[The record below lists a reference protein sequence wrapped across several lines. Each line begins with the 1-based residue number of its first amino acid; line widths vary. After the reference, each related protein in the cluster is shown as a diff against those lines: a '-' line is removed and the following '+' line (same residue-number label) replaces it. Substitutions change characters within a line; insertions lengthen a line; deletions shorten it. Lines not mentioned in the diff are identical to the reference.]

1 MDWTLTNLAIQVA
14 AGVLGAHAVAAAMK
28 EHSFGLIG
36 HTIAGAVG
44 GALSGYFLQTL
55 VVTMVTGA
63 DGVNQPGA
71 AENAILQ
78 ILAGAAAGA
87 ILMMAVGIVKHGM
100 EQHKRI

>member
-1 MDWTLTNLAIQVA
+1 MDWTLTNLAIQVV
-14 AGVLGAHAVAAAMK
+14 AGVLGGHAAAAAMK

-44 GALSGYFLQTL
+44 GTLSGYFLQTL
-55 VVTMVTGA
+55 VVTVVTGA
-63 DGVNQPGA
+63 DGVNQPGV

-87 ILMMAVGIVKHGM
+87 ILMVAVGIGKHSV
-100 EQHKRI
+100 EQHKRV

>member
-1 MDWTLTNLAIQVA
+1 MDWNFTDLVIQVV
-14 AGVLGAHAVAAAMK
+14 AGVLGAHGVAAAMR

-63 DGVNQPGA
+63 DGLNQPSA

-78 ILAGAAAGA
+78 VLAGAAAGA
-87 ILMMAVGIVKHGM
+87 ILMMAVGIGKHSF
-100 EQHKRI
+100 EQHKRA